1 MNQGNTVN
9 VATGLIR
16 PGEYVAAVG
25 DHMVGRI
32 LTGHWHGFRAVTL
45 DGAELDRWF
54 ESLEAAGEVL
64 ALEFL
69 LHYGEKV
76 GA

>member
-1 MNQGNTVN
+1 MNQEPTVN
-9 VATGLIR
+9 VTTGIIR

-45 DGAELDRWF
+45 DGTELDRWF
-54 ESLEAAGEVL
+54 DTLDAAGEVL
-64 ALEFL
+64 ALEFV